1 MLCLTG
7 LEPGH
12 DQILLGLAGGL
23 SEEAVVLYTALHGLV
38 PVDAVV
44 VAAPTAGVVVAAG
57 LVVALRV
64 TVPVV
69 WTADTSTSSISQPA
83 VGDLVLPEDHVA
95 LVGPVRPVDPPV
107 VRVTASSS
115 LRGHLGILPESE
127 NL

>member
-1 MLCLTG
+1 M
-7 LEPGH
+7 
-12 DQILLGLAGGL
+12 LGLAGGL

>member
-1 MLCLTG
+1 MVLTG

-12 DQILLGLAGGL
+12 DQILLCLAGGL
-23 SEEAVVLYTALHGLV
+23 GEESVDLYTALHGLV

-44 VAAPTAGVVVAAG
+44 VAASTAGVVVAAG
-57 LVVALRV
+57 RVVALRV

-69 WTADTSTSSISQPA
+69 WTADTSTSSTTSQPA

-107 VRVTASSS
+107 VRVTACSS
-115 LRGHLGILPESE
+115 LRGHLGILPETE

>member
-1 MLCLTG
+1 MTHTHLESVHDEIVLILTG
-7 LEPGH
+7 GLGQEP
-12 DQILLGLAGGL
+12 I
-23 SEEAVVLYTALHGLV
+23 VLDTALHGLV
-38 PVDAVV
+38 PVEAVV
-44 VAAPTAGVVVAAG
+44 VAAAGAGVVVAAG

-69 WTADTSTSSISQPA
+69 RTADTSTSSISQPA

-115 LRGHLGILPESE
+115 LRGHLGILPETE